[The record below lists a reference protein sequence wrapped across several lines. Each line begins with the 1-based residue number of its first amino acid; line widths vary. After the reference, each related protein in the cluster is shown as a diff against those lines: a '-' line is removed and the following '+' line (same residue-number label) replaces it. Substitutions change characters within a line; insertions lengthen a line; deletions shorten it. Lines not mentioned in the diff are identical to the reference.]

1 MKKLLFIG
9 LLHLILTFFLA
20 GDAAAQTKT
29 RVRFAPGASAK
40 TLKGKLKGYD
50 YVDYIVRANAG
61 QTMWAEITGTNRF
74 TQFVVFD
81 TKMANMESGIGVAD
95 WSGELSETGDYTIRV
110 LFPRAE
116 ARRKTAFGNFT
127 LKISVQ

>member
-1 MKKLLFIG
+1 MKKLLLIG
-9 LLHLILTFFLA
+9 LLHLFLTFFLA
-20 GDAAAQTKT
+20 DNAAAQTKT
-29 RVRFAPGASAK
+29 RVNFARGASAA

-50 YVDYIVRANAG
+50 YVDYAVRASAG
-61 QTMWAEITGTNRF
+61 QTLSAKISGTNRF

-81 TKMANMESGIGVAD
+81 TNMENLDGGIGVAD
-95 WSGELSETGDYTIRV
+95 WSGELLETGDYTIRV

-127 LKISVQ
+127 LKISVR